1 MLQVVFLIIKIILI
15 ILAVLLGCALLILLL
30 ALFVPVRYRAYG
42 VRNQRECRAEGR
54 LSWLFS
60 LICVPA
66 SWQEGELCVRVKVLG
81 FRIMEFPGQ
90 EDGDFSEQ
98 TWMEMEDADSGETA
112 EPQRTASETTEQE
125 KPFSEGVKQ
134 KAEDFR
140 HTEFRDTDPDMD
152 SDSNPG
158 PDEKKTS
165 RFVSVLQDTAGFIRR
180 IFRFIG
186 GIPAHFK
193 NLKCTISRFCGK
205 IKQMIRKYQR
215 MKAFALDERTK
226 AAVALIWKQ
235 AGILLRQA
243 LPRKIRGEL
252 HFGTDDPALT
262 GQILGGIS
270 IFYPLFMDNVKVI
283 PDFENTVLEGE
294 LSLKG
299 RIRAV
304 TVLRIAWRLYRDRN
318 VRRLYRR
325 LNR

>member
-30 ALFVPVRYRAYG
+30 VLFVPVRYRAYG

-66 SWQEGELCVRVKVLG
+66 SWQEGELCVQVKVLG
-81 FRIMEFPGQ
+81 FRIVEFPGQ
-90 EDGDFSEQ
+90 EDDDFSEQ
-98 TWMEMEDADSGETA
+98 TWMQMEDADSGETA
-112 EPQRTASETTEQE
+112 EPQRTAYETTDPEN
-125 KPFSEGVKQ
+125 PFSEAVKQ

-165 RFVSVLQDTAGFIRR
+165 RLLSRLQDAAGFIRR
-180 IFRFIG
+180 VLRFIR
-186 GIPAHFK
+186 GIPAYFK

-270 IFYPLFMDNVKVI
+270 IFYPLFMDNVKVT
-283 PDFENTVLEGE
+283 PDFENSVLEGE
-294 LSLKG
+294 LFLKG
-299 RIRAV
+299 RLRAV